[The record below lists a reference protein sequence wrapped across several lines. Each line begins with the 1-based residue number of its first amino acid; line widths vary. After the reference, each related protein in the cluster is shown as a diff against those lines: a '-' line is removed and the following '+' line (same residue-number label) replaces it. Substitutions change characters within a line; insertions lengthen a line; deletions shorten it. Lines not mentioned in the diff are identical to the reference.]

1 MTFPPEV
8 YLSSLCSVSL
18 PTFFICGLLD
28 DSYPNRCEVLS
39 YFGFDCIFLVISDFE
54 HLFMCL
60 LAIYLYVFFGKM
72 SIHIFCWSF
81 NSTAFLILI
90 CMNCSYILDS
100 NPLLVISLV
109 TIFPHAV
116 GCLFILASFLCSAKP
131 LRLDPLCLFLFL
143 FPLSYEM
150 DQNILL
156 WFMSKSILPMLF
168 PNNFMLFS
176 LTFRPLSILSL
187 LLYIVRKNV
196 SVILLHVAGQF
207 SQHRSLKR
215 LLFLHCIFF
224 FLSDCFD

>member
-1 MTFPPEV
+1 MIVILTDV
-8 YLSSLCSVSL
+8 KYYLILVLIAFSWWLVILSIFSCACWPSICMSSL
-18 PTFFICGLLD
+18 
-28 DSYPNRCEVLS
+28 E
-39 YFGFDCIFLVISDFE
+39 
-54 HLFMCL
+54 
-60 LAIYLYVFFGKM
+60 KM

-109 TIFPHAV
+109 TIFPHTV

-207 SQHRSLKR
+207 SQHHSLKR